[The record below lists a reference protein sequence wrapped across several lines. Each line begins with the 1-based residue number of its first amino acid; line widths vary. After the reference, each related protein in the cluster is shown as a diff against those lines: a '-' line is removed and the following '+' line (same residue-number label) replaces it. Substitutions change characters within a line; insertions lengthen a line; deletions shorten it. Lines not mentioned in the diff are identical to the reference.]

1 MIKVTGL
8 KFTYPDGTTALADIS
23 IDLSFGKDEHITAIV
38 GASGSGKTTLLQCLA
53 RFLTPG
59 QGTMEIDGIP
69 AISMSE
75 AQFRSKIG
83 VVFQDLYLF
92 PHLKVLDNLT
102 LAPVEIAG
110 VDKEDAER
118 QAMEMLERVE
128 VGNLARSYPSQLSG
142 GQAQRVAIARALMMK
157 PDFLLLDEPTSALD
171 INTTNAL
178 AKLLEDLRGS
188 TNFIIVSHDIPFV
201 RKVAKRAVLIQ
212 GCLVVSHDLVEKV
225 IHLFLLQDEKSVE

>member
-8 KFTYPDGTTALADIS
+8 GFTYPDGTTALADIS
-23 IDLSFGKDEHITAIV
+23 IDLSFDDEEHITAIV
-38 GASGSGKTTLLQCLA
+38 GPSGSGKTTLLQCLA

-75 AQFRSKIG
+75 TQFRSKIG
-83 VVFQDLYLF
+83 VVFQNLNLF
-92 PHLKVLDNLT
+92 PHLNVLDNLT
-102 LAPVEIAG
+102 LAPVKVAG

-118 QAMEMLERVE
+118 EAMEMLERVG
-128 VGNLARSYPSQLSG
+128 VSNLARNYPSQLSG
-142 GQAQRVAIARALMMK
+142 GQAQRVAIARALVLK
-157 PDFLLLDEPTSALD
+157 PNFLLLDEPTSALD

-178 AKLLEDLRGS
+178 AELLEDLHGS
-188 TNFIIVSHDIPFV
+188 TNFIIVTHDIPFV

-212 GCLVVSHDLVEKV
+212 GGQVVSHDRVEKV
-225 IHLFLLQDEKSVE
+225 MHLFLQQNENR